1 MVAQS
6 SKLCDPG
13 THPKEEVP
21 SSCRGHLAEE
31 GSQRNEEE
39 INKDDKIGKEPTA
52 GPKRLSGEGEA
63 GSCASL
69 W

>member
-6 SKLCDPG
+6 SKRCDPE
-13 THPKEEVP
+13 THPREEVP
-21 SSCRGHLAEE
+21 TSCRGHLAEE
-31 GSQRNEEE
+31 DSLRDEEE
-39 INKDDKIGKEPTA
+39 INKDDKIRRKPTA

-69 W
+69 